1 MLKKLSGIILWVLI
15 FQLLG
20 YFIGRMTQVNIATWY
35 QTLNKSAL
43 NPPDFIF
50 PIVWGILYIMIA
62 LAGWWLWQHLNKPGA
77 NVALFFY
84 VIQVLMNWTWTPIF
98 FEFHLI
104 QLGFYWIIAIIVL
117 TLITILLS
125 WNKFKFAALI
135 LIPYWFWLL
144 FVSYLNWKIW
154 MKN

>member
-62 LAGWWLWQHLNKPGA
+62 LAGW
-77 NVALFFY
+77 
-84 VIQVLMNWTWTPIF
+84 
-98 FEFHLI
+98 
-104 QLGFYWIIAIIVL
+104 
-117 TLITILLS
+117 
-125 WNKFKFAALI
+125 
-135 LIPYWFWLL
+135 
-144 FVSYLNWKIW
+144 
-154 MKN
+154 